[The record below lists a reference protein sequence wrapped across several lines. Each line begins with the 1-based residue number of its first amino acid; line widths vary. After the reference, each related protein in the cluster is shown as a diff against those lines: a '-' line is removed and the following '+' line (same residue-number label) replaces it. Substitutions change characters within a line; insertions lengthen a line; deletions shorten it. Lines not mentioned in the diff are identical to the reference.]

1 MIIANTRKIAKSV
14 CNLCTN
20 HCGINAHVENGKIVK
35 VDGMQEHPFHNLCVK
50 VCALPEAVHSS
61 ERLTTPLKKV
71 NGDFKEVSWDE
82 AFTFIVDRLLN
93 IRQKY
98 GAKAVV
104 PWLGVATV
112 VSPLIKAITRR
123 FADLYGTPNYT
134 SGTAYCFLARV
145 VGSIL
150 TCGTYPN
157 PDLVSAETKCIIVWG
172 KNPPNTF
179 ASERDAINTT
189 LGRGAK
195 LIVVDPRR
203 TPLAKKADTYAQI
216 RPGTDCALALGLLN
230 VIIAENLYDRG
241 FVKRWAVG
249 FDKLVIYA
257 KEFSPDRVEQITSVS
272 ADIVKNIAR
281 TYATTKPACM
291 DLGISLEHSS
301 NGIQSIRALQ
311 ILTAITGN
319 MDIAGGNLILTGV
332 KYQDLRVPSKTEDNR
347 DFGSD
352 AYPLFSQIVG
362 EPSSSSL
369 TEAITN
375 DKPYPIKALLVS
387 GANPLVQW
395 PNSSKV
401 KEAFEKLDLLVVMDT
416 FMTDTGEIADV
427 VLPAGTFLETDD
439 LRDVYWNHEGTPLLV
454 KSNKVIEPIG
464 NTWEDWKIWAEL
476 GRRMGYANYF
486 PWKDSNE
493 LIAELLK
500 STNITLEQLEQNP
513 GGIYYAERE
522 FQKYLR
528 TGFNTPSGKVEIYSE
543 AMAQHGYDP
552 IPTFHE
558 PVESPISRPDL
569 AEKYPLILMVGP
581 RVLSYTHSQHRNIPS
596 LRKLCPEPLVEINS
610 KTALSLGIADGE
622 TVKVENTR
630 GSMIVKAQLTEDIH
644 PKVVSICDGWS
655 NEIGANGNCLTDDKA
670 VDPVSGFPEFRS
682 TLCRVTKERM

>member
-1 MIIANTRKIAKSV
+1 MITTNTRRITKAV
-14 CNLCTN
+14 CNLCSN
-20 HCGINAHVENGKIVK
+20 HCGINVHVENGKIVK
-35 VDGMQEHPFHNLCVK
+35 VDGMQEHPFHNLCVRAY
-50 VCALPEAVHSS
+50 ALPEAVHSS
-61 ERLTTPLKKV
+61 DRLTTPLKKV
-71 NGDFKEVSWDE
+71 AGDFKEVSWDE
-82 AFTFIVDRLLN
+82 AFTFIVDKLLN

-112 VSPLIKAITRR
+112 VSPAIKAITRR
-123 FADLYGTPNYT
+123 FADLYGTPNYA
-134 SGTAYCFLARV
+134 SGTTYCFLARV
-145 VGSIL
+145 VGSFL

-157 PDLVSAETKCIIVWG
+157 PDLVSGETKCIVVWG

-179 ASERDAINTT
+179 ASEKDGISTM

-195 LIVVDPRR
+195 LIVIDPRR
-203 TPLAKKADTYAQI
+203 TPLAKKADIYAQI
-216 RPGTDCALALGLLN
+216 RPGSDCALALGLLN
-230 VIIAENLYDRG
+230 VIIAENLYDKG
-241 FVKRWAVG
+241 FVKRWTVG
-249 FDKLVIYA
+249 FDKLVNYV
-257 KEFSPDRVEQITSVS
+257 KEFSPETVEQITSIS
-272 ADIVKNIAR
+272 ADMVKDIAR
-281 TYATTKPACM
+281 TYAITKPACM

-319 MDIAGGNLILTGV
+319 MDIAGGNLVLPGV
-332 KYQDLRVPSKTEDNR
+332 GYQNLRVPQETEDNQ
-347 DFGSD
+347 DFGSE
-352 AYPLFSQIVG
+352 AFPLFAQIVH

-369 TEAITN
+369 TEAIIN

-416 FMTDTGEIADV
+416 FMTDTGEMADV
-427 VLPAGTFLETDD
+427 VLPAGTFLETDE
-439 LRDVYWNHEGTPLLV
+439 LRDIYWNHEGTPLLA
-454 KSNKVIEPIG
+454 KSNKAIEPIG
-464 NTWEDWKIWAEL
+464 NAWEDWKIWAEL
-476 GRRMGYANYF
+476 GRRMGYADYF

-500 STNITLEQLEQNP
+500 PTNITLERLEQNP
-513 GGIYYAERE
+513 GGVYYAERD

-528 TGFNTPSGKVEIYSE
+528 TGFDTPSGKVEIYSE

-596 LRKLCPEPLVEINS
+596 LRRLYPEPLVEINY
-610 KTALSLGIADGE
+610 KTALSLGIANGE
-622 TVKVENTR
+622 TVKIENLR
-630 GSMIVKAQLTEDIH
+630 GSMIAKAQLTEDIH
-644 PKVVSICDGWS
+644 PRVVSICDGWS
-655 NEIGANGNCLTDDKA
+655 NKIGANGNCLTDDKA

-682 TLCRVTKERM
+682 TLCRVTKE

>member
-1 MIIANTRKIAKSV
+1 MITANTRRITKAV
-14 CNLCTN
+14 CNLCSN
-20 HCGINAHVENGKIVK
+20 HCGINVHVENGKIVK
-35 VDGMQEHPFHNLCVK
+35 VDGMQEHPFHNLCVRAY
-50 VCALPEAVHSS
+50 ALPEAVHSS
-61 ERLTTPLKKV
+61 ERLITPLKKV
-71 NGDFKEVSWDE
+71 AGDFKEVSWDE
-82 AFTFIVDRLLN
+82 AFTFIVDKLLN

-112 VSPLIKAITRR
+112 VSPAIKAITRR
-123 FADLYGTPNYT
+123 FADLYGTPNYA
-134 SGTAYCFLARV
+134 SGTTYCFLARV
-145 VGSIL
+145 LGSVL

-157 PDLVSAETKCIIVWG
+157 PDLVSGETKCIVVWG

-179 ASERDAINTT
+179 ASEKDGISTM

-195 LIVVDPRR
+195 LIVIDPRR
-203 TPLAKKADTYAQI
+203 TPLAKKADIYAQI
-216 RPGTDCALALGLLN
+216 RPGSDCALALGLLN
-230 VIIAENLYDRG
+230 VIIAENLYDKG
-241 FVKRWAVG
+241 FVKRWTVG
-249 FDKLVIYA
+249 FDKLVNYV
-257 KEFSPDRVEQITSVS
+257 KEFSPERVEQITSIS
-272 ADIVKNIAR
+272 ADMVKDIAR
-281 TYATTKPACM
+281 TYAITKPACM

-319 MDIAGGNLILTGV
+319 MDIAGGNLILPGV
-332 KYQDLRVPSKTEDNR
+332 GYQNLRVPQKTENNR
-347 DFGSD
+347 DFGSE
-352 AYPLFSQIVG
+352 AFPLFAQIVH

-369 TEAITN
+369 TEAIIN

-416 FMTDTGEIADV
+416 FMTDTGEMADV
-427 VLPAGTFLETDD
+427 VLPAGTFLETDE
-439 LRDVYWNHEGTPLLV
+439 LRDIYWNHEGTPLLV
-454 KSNKVIEPIG
+454 KSNKAIEPIV
-464 NTWEDWKIWAEL
+464 NAWEDWKIWAEL
-476 GRRMGYANYF
+476 GRRMGYADYF

-500 STNITLEQLEQNP
+500 PTNITLERLEQNP
-513 GGIYYAERE
+513 GGVYYAERE
-522 FQKYLR
+522 FQKYLG
-528 TGFNTPSGKVEIYSE
+528 TGFDTPSGKVEIYSE

-596 LRKLCPEPLVEINS
+596 LRKLYPEPLVEINY

-622 TVKVENTR
+622 TVKVENLR
-630 GSMIVKAQLTEDIH
+630 GSMIAKAQLTEDIH
-644 PKVVSICDGWS
+644 PRVVSICDGWS
-655 NEIGANGNCLTDDKA
+655 NKIGANGNCLTDDKA

-682 TLCRVTKERM
+682 TLCRVTKE

>member
-1 MIIANTRKIAKSV
+1 MVIANTRRIAKSV
-14 CNLCTN
+14 CNLCSN
-20 HCGINAHVENGKIVK
+20 HCGINVHVENGKIVK
-35 VDGMQEHPFHNLCVK
+35 VDGMQEHPFHNLCVRAY
-50 VCALPEAVHSS
+50 ALPEVVHSS

-71 NGDFKEVSWDE
+71 GGDFKEVSWDE
-82 AFTFIVDRLLN
+82 AFTFIVDRLLT

-112 VSPLIKAITRR
+112 VSPMIKAITRR
-123 FADLYGTPNYT
+123 FADFFGTPNYA
-134 SGTAYCFLARV
+134 SGTSYCFLARV
-145 VGSIL
+145 VGSVL

-157 PDLVSAETKCIIVWG
+157 PDLVSGETKCIVVWG
-172 KNPPNTF
+172 KNPPSTF
-179 ASERDAINTT
+179 ASERDGISTM

-195 LIVVDPRR
+195 LLVIDPRR
-203 TPLAKKADTYAQI
+203 TPLAKKADIYAQI

-230 VIIAENLYDRG
+230 VIIAENLYDKG
-241 FVKRWAVG
+241 FVARWTVG
-249 FDKLVIYA
+249 FDKLASYV
-257 KEFSPDRVEQITSVS
+257 KEFSPERVEPITSIS
-272 ADIVKNIAR
+272 ADVVRDIAR
-281 TYATTKPACM
+281 TYASTKPACM

-311 ILTAITGN
+311 VLTAITGN
-319 MDIAGGNLILTGV
+319 LDIAGGNLILPGV
-332 KYQDLRVPSKTEDNR
+332 RYQNLRLPQKTEDNR

-352 AYPLFSQIVG
+352 AHPLFAQVAH

-369 TEAITN
+369 TEAIMS

-416 FMTDTGEIADV
+416 FMTDTGKMADV
-427 VLPAGTFLETDD
+427 VLPAGTFLETDE
-439 LRDVYWNHEGTPLLV
+439 LRDIYWNHEGTPLLV
-454 KSNKVIEPIG
+454 KSNKAIEPIG
-464 NTWEDWKIWAEL
+464 NAWEDWKIWAEL
-476 GRRMGYANYF
+476 GRRMGYADYF
-486 PWKDSNE
+486 PWKGSSE

-500 STNITLEQLEQNP
+500 PANITLEQLEQNP

-528 TGFNTPSGKVEIYSE
+528 TGFRTPSGKVEIYSE

-558 PVESPISRPDL
+558 PVESPVSRPDL

-581 RVLSYTHSQHRNIPS
+581 RVLNYTHSQHRNIPC
-596 LRKLCPEPLVEINS
+596 LRKLYPEPLVEMNY

-622 TVKVENTR
+622 TVKVENLR
-630 GSMIVKAQLTEDIH
+630 GSVIAKAQLTEDIH
-644 PKVVSICDGWS
+644 PKVVSICEGWS
-655 NEIGANGNCLTDDKA
+655 NEVGANGNCLTDNKA

-682 TLCRVTKERM
+682 TLCQVTKE